1 VRAAI
6 FSNVISSETI
16 PQTSRA
22 PLWDAGRITREI
34 SEGAIHRVL
43 GPAATAELDA
53 IRELG
58 AKVAAA
64 LEHPKPLDISLP
76 VFNAVLAAQYYEIFE
91 ALNPPR
97 SLALYEPC
105 VGASNPVMLA
115 AEAYSG
121 GEARYVTMNLNR
133 RLREQLRE
141 KSAHLKMSVRV
152 IEDNAQRALE
162 ILAPGSFDIVCFHH
176 AVNDILQ
183 TAVAEPRGM
192 DTAQI
197 DWFQSERQMIEWL
210 AEDAEAGLLEQR
222 GKPEFLQ
229 IVAGALRLAR
239 PGGHL
244 IFDHWNWRK
253 FIGVEWFP
261 WELFYNLI
269 PTARRWIAESG
280 LPVAE
285 LPLAGVDPQWWM
297 ILRLDAQR

>member
-1 VRAAI
+1 MA
-6 FSNVISSETI
+6 
-16 PQTSRA
+16 
-22 PLWDAGRITREI
+22 REI

-43 GPAATAELDA
+43 GPAARAELNA
-53 IRELG
+53 IEDI
-58 AKVAAA
+58 ATKVIGA

-91 ALNPPR
+91 ALQPPR
-97 SLALYEPC
+97 SMALYEPC
-105 VGASNPVMLA
+105 VGASDPVMLA

-121 GEARYVTMNLNR
+121 GDARYVTMNLNR

-141 KSAHLKMSVRV
+141 KTAHLKMSVRV

-162 ILAPGSFDIVCFHH
+162 ILAPRSFDVACFHH

-183 TAVAEPRGM
+183 TAVSEPRGM
-192 DTAQI
+192 DTTQI

-210 AEDAEAGLLEQR
+210 AEDAKAGRLEQR

-229 IVAGALRLAR
+229 IVAGAIRMAR
-239 PGGHL
+239 PGGFL

-261 WELFYNLI
+261 WDLFYNLI
-269 PTARRWIAESG
+269 PLARRWITESG
-280 LPVAE
+280 LPLTE
-285 LPLAGVDPQWWM
+285 IPLAGVDQQWWM
-297 ILRLDAQR
+297 ILRLDENAGGQG